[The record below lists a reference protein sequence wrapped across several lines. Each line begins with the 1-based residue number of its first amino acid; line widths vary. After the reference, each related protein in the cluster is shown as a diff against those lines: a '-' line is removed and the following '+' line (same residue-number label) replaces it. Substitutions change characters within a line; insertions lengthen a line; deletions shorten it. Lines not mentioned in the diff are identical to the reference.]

1 MRIYS
6 INTLIFGIIAFS
18 IIPQI
23 KNTIQIKYYN
33 VNGKI
38 EIQPYIGNPPKETY
52 FLISLSTQYTWLT
65 PKNYDKESSDSSIY
79 LSDQNIVVN
88 HITCKAQQLSDTFFD
103 ELKQNSFRF
112 YFNWK
117 YKNDFIQ

>member
-1 MRIYS
+1 MRSYS

-52 FLISLSTQYTWLT
+52 FLISLTTQYT
-65 PKNYDKESSDSSIY
+65 
-79 LSDQNIVVN
+79 
-88 HITCKAQQLSDTFFD
+88 
-103 ELKQNSFRF
+103 
-112 YFNWK
+112 
-117 YKNDFIQ
+117 